1 MDETCELVS
10 RAGTFENIKR
20 WYFWTPLQLSIMGQA
35 EHLPR
40 VLLFGGN
47 GTGKTTV
54 LESFI
59 MKIAE
64 KEDSEIIY
72 IIITKYPNLLLKLQ
86 MEVRFEHLKILNP
99 NQRGNFGGSK
109 R

>member
-1 MDETCELVS
+1 
-10 RAGTFENIKR
+10 
-20 WYFWTPLQLSIMGQA
+20 MGQA

-59 MKIAE
+59 TKIAE
-64 KEDSEIIY
+64 KEEDDIIY
-72 IIITKYPNLLLKLQ
+72 VIITKYRNLLLRLQ
-86 MEVRFEHLKILNP
+86 MEVRFEHLN
-99 NQRGNFGGSK
+99 R
-109 R
+109 